1 MHPYQR
7 SPTSFPIRSGL
18 ASFLDLVSLW
28 CWHNEGK
35 KALLHSFP
43 VTPLLVSH
51 PTSAVV
57 TPSNPPLPPAPLST
71 ADKQG
76 AFCGCRGQK
85 LRLGKY
91 AVKLKCHLTQWGP
104 FVNLFSRTVGAGH
117 ENYFVR
123 TPKFFTC
130 TLVRHGTLRLSSNP
144 SQPYWFVN
152 FHLFMYFFYY
162 NLCNIYLP
170 HVRPG
175 VKFQLN
181 PIIIMP

>member
-1 MHPYQR
+1 MRARRPF
-7 SPTSFPIRSGL
+7 STAFPWPHFWFRTRP
-18 ASFLDLVSLW
+18 VQ
-28 CWHNEGK
+28 
-35 KALLHSFP
+35 LLH
-43 VTPLLVSH
+43 H
-51 PTSAVV
+51 PIH
-57 TPSNPPLPPAPLST
+57 PCPPLPLST

-123 TPKFFTC
+123 TPTFFTR

-175 VKFQLN
+175 VKF
-181 PIIIMP
+181 